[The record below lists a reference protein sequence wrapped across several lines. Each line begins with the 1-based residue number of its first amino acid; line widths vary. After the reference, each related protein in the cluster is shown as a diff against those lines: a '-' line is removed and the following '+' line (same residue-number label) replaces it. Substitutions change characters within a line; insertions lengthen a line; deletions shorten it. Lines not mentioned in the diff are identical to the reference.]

1 MLSSRRSGPSSRR
14 ACCFCRAM
22 YPSLPSRATPR
33 CRGSGCWSSP
43 SSSRSSSGG
52 SLRSYGGR
60 GGRRGHEVAGR
71 AAGHYHGDSMLV
83 VLVLLVTV
91 AMRVAIVT
99 AVVYLLLPRGPL
111 CPHCAIEMVPLRNR
125 FFDRLLP
132 ALQRRWCLECG
143 WDGVVR
149 RVRSART
156 RTYARQPTPRP
167 PPH

>member
-1 MLSSRRSGPSSRR
+1 MCPSS
-14 ACCFCRAM
+14 
-22 YPSLPSRATPR
+22 PSRATPR
-33 CRGSGCWSSP
+33 CRGSACWSSP

-52 SLRSYGGR
+52 SLRSSGGPGGPRGPGGR
-60 GGRRGHEVAGR
+60 GGRRAHEVAGR

-111 CPHCAIEMVPLRNR
+111 CPHCATEMVPPRNR

-132 ALQRRWCLECG
+132 VLHPRWCLECR
-143 WDGVVR
+143 WDGVRR
-149 RVRSART
+149 RVRGSPEHSIDLMSR
-156 RTYARQPTPRP
+156 
-167 PPH
+167 